1 MADKNYKDYIYHPPL
16 LDTYKLGFRFGVRYP
31 MNPAFGNLQGQRHL
45 GLDYI
50 IAPNFPVYAIA
61 GGRTKSSTGTH
72 GGNTITLTTNNGL
85 SVRYMHLSRFVP
97 ASNSLVNKG
106 EIIGYTGNTGVSTI
120 SHLHMDVYNGLKT
133 NPNNFYKFID
143 PEKLNYKVEEKPINK
158 PNNNE
163 DMETK
168 EIRAIV
174 EGIYWSFGMRQ
185 PDKSGVDFWVEEY
198 KKEGEKSKWLG
209 RILEGLRKEK
219 SDQGINFLD
228 AKENRWRTKG
238 DVCK

>member
-16 LDTYKLGFRFGVRYP
+16 LDNYKLGFKFGVRYP

-50 IAPNFPVYAIA
+50 IAPKYPVYAIA

-72 GGNTITLTTNNGL
+72 GGNTVTLTTNNGL
-85 SVRYMHLSRFVP
+85 SVRYMHLSGFVP
-97 ASNSLVNKG
+97 ASNSMVNKG

-120 SHLHMDVYNGLKT
+120 SHLHLDVYNGLTT

-143 PEKLNYKVEEKPINK
+143 PEKLNYQIKE
-158 PNNNE
+158 E

-174 EGIYWSFGMRQ
+174 EGIYWSFAMRQ
-185 PDKSGVDFWVEEY
+185 PDTKGVDFWVEEY
-198 KKEGEKSKWLG
+198 KREGEKSKWLG
-209 RILEGLRKEK
+209 RILEGLRGEK
-219 SDQGINFLD
+219 TKQGIKFLD
-228 AKENRWRTKG
+228 AEENRWRTKG
-238 DVCK
+238 DIQGK

>member
-16 LDTYKLGFRFGVRYP
+16 LDTYKIGFRFGVRYP

-50 IAPNFPVYAIA
+50 IAANFPVYAIA
-61 GGRTKSSTGTH
+61 GGRTKSSTGAH
-72 GGNTITLTTNNGL
+72 GGNTVTLTTNNGL

-106 EIIGYTGNTGVSTI
+106 DIIGYTGNTGVSTI

-143 PEKLNYKVEEKPINK
+143 PEKLNYQIKE
-158 PNNNE
+158 E

-168 EIRAIV
+168 ELRAIV

-185 PDKSGVDFWVEEY
+185 PDKGGVDFWVNEY
-198 KKEGEKSKWLG
+198 KNEAEKSKWLA
-209 RILEGLRKEK
+209 RILEGLRGEK
-219 SDQGINFLD
+219 IAQKPEALRYLD
-228 AKENRWRTKG
+228 AKENRWRSEK
-238 DVCK
+238 DVLGK